1 MSSRNPEYAYELRKS
16 GLTCADIR
24 YGTDPNLPTV
34 PTLTIATTTQRRAF
48 ELLHAT
54 IPLTLT

>member
-1 MSSRNPEYAYELRKS
+1 VRSFQSSLTHLATLTRN
-16 GLTCADIR
+16 DIR

-34 PTLTIATTTQRRAF
+34 PTLTATTTQRRAF